1 MKKTNPENWP
11 ELSLKTRSL
20 LIILSGLPGAG
31 KDTVIGRMKES
42 GPMLEYIVTV
52 TTRTRRESEQNEV
65 DYHFTT
71 TEKFQRM
78 IKNNQLLEWANVY
91 GNFYGVP
98 KEPVKEALKAGKDT
112 FLKVDIQGAKTLKKI
127 FPEAIF
133 IFLIPPSKEEL
144 LNRLKTRQTES
155 PSDLKLRLKTAEEE
169 IKKLSLF
176 DYVVVNWQDKID
188 LSVSVINA
196 IVTAE
201 KHRIKPREIDL

>member
-1 MKKTNPENWP
+1 MKKTNHENWP

-42 GPMLEYIVTV
+42 GLMLEYIVTV
-52 TTRTRRESEQNEV
+52 TTRAKRESEQNEV

-98 KEPVKEALKAGKDT
+98 KKPVKEALKARKDA